1 MPTGGEVPTSEY
13 RLTAEDMEGDLDMTV
28 REDELDSKG
37 RPLIDWMKPV
47 EWLLPNAEVYE
58 EWEQD
63 EEDQDVPFVDLY
75 ESGDEDGNGSE
86 DSDEVYGEEEI
97 YEEEEEEEEEEETD
111 DGDDE
116 NDEDYDDGGDND
128 NDESLE
134 DVGEEQE
141 RSSHTRSRS
150 EDGDLDMIGAGETS
164 GSGLGRASRDLGRSG
179 SASSTRGL
187 YGDAAENRFRASTQ
201 EIGERLLG
209 RAMTPKDFFTSPED
223 QQDSIEHLTTKR
235 KRLLAGNA
243 RLIIDLEAAA
253 REDAEEQGI
262 DLEEMDRIDRE
273 MDRQAL
279 LNMSRQQFPRY
290 VKKEPED

>member
-1 MPTGGEVPTSEY
+1 MTTGGGDLTSEY

-28 REDELDSKG
+28 REDEFDEKG
-37 RPLIDWMKPV
+37 RPLIDWVKPV

-58 EWEQD
+58 EWEED
-63 EEDQDVPFVDLY
+63 EENQDVDFIDLY
-75 ESGDEDGNGSE
+75 ESGEENGNGSE
-86 DSDEVYGEEEI
+86 DSDEIYGEETI
-97 YEEEEEEEEEEETD
+97 YEEEEDESD
-111 DGDDE
+111 DGDDDNDDDYN
-116 NDEDYDDGGDND
+116 NDEYLK
-128 NDESLE
+128 E
-134 DVGEEQE
+134 VGEEQGD
-141 RSSHTRSRS
+141 SSHSISRS
-150 EDGDLDMIGAGETS
+150 EDGDVSMIGAGETS
-164 GSGLGRASRDLGRSG
+164 GSGLGRASRDFDRSE

-187 YGDAAENRFRASTQ
+187 YGDVAENRFRASTQ

-223 QQDSIEHLTTKR
+223 QQDSIEHIITKR
-235 KRLLAGNA
+235 KRLFAGNA

-279 LNMSRQQFPRY
+279 LNLSQQQFTRR
-290 VKKEPED
+290 VKKEPES